1 MDDELR
7 RARKFLMDMLRR
19 EVKDERVIQAMERL
33 PRELFVPLAY
43 RSQAYEDI
51 PLPIGAG
58 QTISQPYIVALMTS
72 ALELQGT
79 DKVLELGTGSGYQA
93 AILCQLVPKGKVIT
107 MERISTLAHSARQL
121 LRGLGYKNVE
131 VKLAGQTLGCP
142 EEAPF
147 DAIIVTA
154 SVPRLPK
161 ELLDQLARHGRM
173 VLPVGSLQEQ
183 ELIKVLKTDEGYSV
197 RVIGPCRFVP
207 LIGECAW
214 PEDRPLY

>member
-1 MDDELR
+1 MDT
-7 RARKFLMDMLRR
+7 LRR
-19 EVKDERVIQAMERL
+19 EVKDERVIQAIERL

-72 ALELQGT
+72 ALELQDT

-93 AILCQLVPKGKVIT
+93 AILCELVPKGRVIT
-107 MERISTLAHSARQL
+107 MERIPTLAHSARQL

-207 LIGECAW
+207 LIGEGAW
-214 PEDRPLY
+214 PPDQSTY